1 MEQLYENIRKL
12 RTEKGISQDELARL
26 TGYKDRSSI
35 TKIESGK
42 VDLAQS
48 KIMLFAKVLG
58 TTPADLMGLTTTS
71 NDSLPPE
78 AIKLETKELPIL
90 GSVACGKPIFDP
102 SDGVQI
108 KVPSSFHA
116 DFGLYARGDSMIG
129 ADIHDGDLVFF
140 VQQPSVENGQIA
152 AVFID
157 DEVTLKRV
165 YYQQGERLV
174 LQAEN
179 SSVPP
184 IIIEGPDLNQVHIIG
199 RAIAK
204 QSVVV

>member
-1 MEQLYENIRKL
+1 MSTKGSRIKEAREKIGMSQTDMADRIGVSKQTLYKYENDIITNIPSDKI
-12 RTEKGISQDELARL
+12 EEISAL
-26 TGYKDRSSI
+26 TGVSPAY
-35 TKIESGK
+35 
-42 VDLAQS
+42 
-48 KIMLFAKVLG
+48 IMG
-58 TTPADLMGLTTTS
+58 WET
-71 NDSLPPE
+71 NQLPSE
-78 AIKLETKELPIL
+78 VIKLQTKNLPIL
-90 GSVACGKPIFDP
+90 GSVACEKPIFDP

-140 VQQPSVENGQIA
+140 IQQSMVDNGQIA

-165 YYQQGERLV
+165 YYQKGERLV

-179 SSVPP
+179 ASVPP
-184 IIIEGPDLNQVHIIG
+184 IVIEGSDLNSVHIVG

-204 QSVVV
+204 QSIVK

>member
-1 MEQLYENIRKL
+1 MSTKGSRIKEAREKIGMSQTDMADRIGVSKQTLYKYENDIITNIPSDKI
-12 RTEKGISQDELARL
+12 EEISAL
-26 TGYKDRSSI
+26 TGVSPAY
-35 TKIESGK
+35 
-42 VDLAQS
+42 
-48 KIMLFAKVLG
+48 IMG
-58 TTPADLMGLTTTS
+58 WET
-71 NDSLPPE
+71 NQLPSE
-78 AIKLETKELPIL
+78 VIKLQTKNLPIL

-140 VQQPSVENGQIA
+140 IQQPTVENGQIA

-157 DEVTLKRV
+157 NEVTLKRV

-179 SSVPP
+179 SSVNP
-184 IIIEGPDLNQVHIIG
+184 IVVEGPDLNTVHIIG

-204 QSVVV
+204 QSTVV

>member
-1 MEQLYENIRKL
+1 MSTKGSRIKEAREKIGMSQTDMADRIGVSKQTLYKYENDIITNIPSDKI
-12 RTEKGISQDELARL
+12 EEISAL
-26 TGYKDRSSI
+26 TGVSPAY
-35 TKIESGK
+35 
-42 VDLAQS
+42 
-48 KIMLFAKVLG
+48 IMG
-58 TTPADLMGLTTTS
+58 WET
-71 NDSLPPE
+71 NQLPSE
-78 AIKLETKELPIL
+78 VIKLQTKNLPIL

-165 YYQQGERLV
+165 YYQQSERLV

-204 QSVVV
+204 QSAVI

>member
-1 MEQLYENIRKL
+1 MSTKGSRIKEAREKIGMSQTDMADRIGVSKQTLYKYENDIITNIPSDKI
-12 RTEKGISQDELARL
+12 EEISAL
-26 TGYKDRSSI
+26 TGVSPAY
-35 TKIESGK
+35 
-42 VDLAQS
+42 
-48 KIMLFAKVLG
+48 IMG
-58 TTPADLMGLTTTS
+58 WET
-71 NDSLPPE
+71 NQLPSE
-78 AIKLETKELPIL
+78 VIKLQTKNLPIL

-184 IIIEGPDLNQVHIIG
+184 IVIEGPELNQVHIIG

-204 QSVVV
+204 QSAVV

>member
-1 MEQLYENIRKL
+1 MSTKGSRIKEAREKIGMSQTDMADRIGVSKQTLYKYENDIITNIPSDKI
-12 RTEKGISQDELARL
+12 EEISAL
-26 TGYKDRSSI
+26 TGVSPAY
-35 TKIESGK
+35 
-42 VDLAQS
+42 
-48 KIMLFAKVLG
+48 IMG
-58 TTPADLMGLTTTS
+58 WET
-71 NDSLPPE
+71 NQLPSE
-78 AIKLETKELPIL
+78 VIKLQTKNLPIL

-165 YYQQGERLV
+165 YYQQGQRLV

-184 IIIEGPDLNQVHIIG
+184 IVIEGPDLDMVHIIG

-204 QSVVV
+204 QSAVV

>member
-1 MEQLYENIRKL
+1 MSTKGSRIKEAREKIGMSQTDMADRIGVSKQTLYKYENDIITNIPSDKI
-12 RTEKGISQDELARL
+12 EEISAL
-26 TGYKDRSSI
+26 TGVSPAY
-35 TKIESGK
+35 
-42 VDLAQS
+42 
-48 KIMLFAKVLG
+48 IMG
-58 TTPADLMGLTTTS
+58 WET
-71 NDSLPPE
+71 NQLPSE
-78 AIKLETKELPIL
+78 VIKLQTKNLPIL

>member
-1 MEQLYENIRKL
+1 MSTKGSRIKEAREKIGMSQTDMADRIGVSKQTLYKYENDIITNIPSDKI
-12 RTEKGISQDELARL
+12 EEISAL
-26 TGYKDRSSI
+26 TGVSPAY
-35 TKIESGK
+35 
-42 VDLAQS
+42 
-48 KIMLFAKVLG
+48 IMG
-58 TTPADLMGLTTTS
+58 WET
-71 NDSLPPE
+71 NQLPSE
-78 AIKLETKELPIL
+78 VIKLQTKNLPIL

-102 SDGVQI
+102 SVGVQI

-184 IIIEGPDLNQVHIIG
+184 IVIEGPELNQVHIIG

-204 QSVVV
+204 QSAVV

>member
-1 MEQLYENIRKL
+1 MEKLYENIRKL
-12 RTEKGISQDELARL
+12 RIEKGISQDELAQL
-26 TGYKDRSSI
+26 IGYKDRSSI

-48 KIMLFAKVLG
+48 KILLFAKVLG
-58 TTPADLMGLTTTS
+58 TTPAELMGLTSS
-71 NDSLPPE
+71 NYNQLPPD
-78 AIKLETKELPIL
+78 AVRLKTKEIPIL
-90 GSVACGKPIFDP
+90 GSVACGEPIFDP
-102 SDGVQI
+102 KDEKI
-108 KVPSSFHA
+108 KVPGSFHA

-140 VQQPSVENGQIA
+140 VQQPTVDNGQIA

-157 DEVTLKRV
+157 NEVTLKRV

-179 SSVPP
+179 ANVPP
-184 IIIEGPDLNQVHIIG
+184 IIIEGHDLNTVHIIG
-199 RAIAK
+199 RATAIQRAI
-204 QSVVV
+204 V

>member
-1 MEQLYENIRKL
+1 MSTKGSRIKEAREKIGMSQTDMADRIGVSKQTLYKYENDIITNIPSDKI
-12 RTEKGISQDELARL
+12 EEISAL
-26 TGYKDRSSI
+26 TGVSPAY
-35 TKIESGK
+35 
-42 VDLAQS
+42 
-48 KIMLFAKVLG
+48 IMG
-58 TTPADLMGLTTTS
+58 WET
-71 NDSLPPE
+71 NQLPSE
-78 AIKLETKELPIL
+78 VIKLQTKSLPIL

-204 QSVVV
+204 QSAVV

>member
-48 KIMLFAKVLG
+48 KIILFAKVLG

-140 VQQPSVENGQIA
+140 TQQPSVENGQIA

-179 SSVPP
+179 SSVNP
-184 IIIEGPDLNQVHIIG
+184 IVVEGPDLNTVHIIG

-204 QSVVV
+204 QSAIV

>member
-1 MEQLYENIRKL
+1 MSTKGSRIKEAREKIGMSQTDMADRIGVSKQTLYKYENDIITNIPSDKI
-12 RTEKGISQDELARL
+12 EEISAL
-26 TGYKDRSSI
+26 TGVSPAY
-35 TKIESGK
+35 
-42 VDLAQS
+42 
-48 KIMLFAKVLG
+48 IMG
-58 TTPADLMGLTTTS
+58 WET
-71 NDSLPPE
+71 NQLPSE
-78 AIKLETKELPIL
+78 VIKLQTKNLPIL

-140 VQQPSVENGQIA
+140 TQQQTVENGQIA

-184 IIIEGPDLNQVHIIG
+184 IVIEGPDLDMVHIIG

>member
-1 MEQLYENIRKL
+1 MSTKGSRIKEAREKIGMSQTDMADRIGVSKQTLYKYENDIIKNIPSDKI
-12 RTEKGISQDELARL
+12 EEISAL
-26 TGYKDRSSI
+26 TGVSPAY
-35 TKIESGK
+35 
-42 VDLAQS
+42 
-48 KIMLFAKVLG
+48 IMG
-58 TTPADLMGLTTTS
+58 WET
-71 NDSLPPE
+71 NQLPSE
-78 AIKLETKELPIL
+78 VIKLQTKNLPIL

-140 VQQPSVENGQIA
+140 TQQPSVENGQIA

>member
-1 MEQLYENIRKL
+1 MSTKGSRIKEAREKIGMSQTDMADRIGVSKQTLYKYENDIITNIPSDKI
-12 RTEKGISQDELARL
+12 EEISAL
-26 TGYKDRSSI
+26 TGVSPAY
-35 TKIESGK
+35 
-42 VDLAQS
+42 
-48 KIMLFAKVLG
+48 IMG
-58 TTPADLMGLTTTS
+58 WET
-71 NDSLPPE
+71 NQLPSE
-78 AIKLETKELPIL
+78 VIKLQTKNLPIL

-140 VQQPSVENGQIA
+140 IQQSMVDNGQIA

-165 YYQQGERLV
+165 YYQKGERLV

-179 SSVPP
+179 ASVPP
-184 IIIEGPDLNQVHIIG
+184 IVIEGSDLNSVHIVG

-204 QSVVV
+204 QSIVK

>member
-78 AIKLETKELPIL
+78 AIKLETKNLPIL

-140 VQQPSVENGQIA
+140 TQQPSVENGQIA

-184 IIIEGPDLNQVHIIG
+184 IIIEGPDLDMVHIIG

>member
-1 MEQLYENIRKL
+1 MSHTDMADSICVSKQTLYKYENDIITNIPSDKI
-12 RTEKGISQDELARL
+12 EEISAL
-26 TGYKDRSSI
+26 TGVSPAY
-35 TKIESGK
+35 
-42 VDLAQS
+42 
-48 KIMLFAKVLG
+48 IMG
-58 TTPADLMGLTTTS
+58 WET
-71 NDSLPPE
+71 NQLPSE
-78 AIKLETKELPIL
+78 VIKLQTKNLPIL
-90 GSVACGKPIFDP
+90 GSVACEKPIFDP

-140 VQQPSVENGQIA
+140 IQQSMEDNGQIA

-165 YYQQGERLV
+165 YYQKGERLV

-179 SSVPP
+179 ASVPP
-184 IIIEGPDLNQVHIIG
+184 IVIEGSDLNSVHIVG

-204 QSVVV
+204 QSIVK

>member
-1 MEQLYENIRKL
+1 MAEFKDRL
-12 RTEKGISQDELARL
+12 REAMNNAGLNQSELAQKAGI
-26 TGYKDRSSI
+26 TQSSVSDWL
-35 TKIESGK
+35 KGKYLAKQDK
-42 VDLAQS
+42 VDL
-48 KIMLFAKVLG
+48 LAKALG
-58 TTPADLMGLTTTS
+58 VSPSWLMGMDLGKNDNYLPS
-71 NDSLPPE
+71 NIVP
-78 AIKLETKELPIL
+78 LEKRQIPIL

-184 IIIEGPDLNQVHIIG
+184 IIIEGPDLDMVHIIG

>member
-71 NDSLPPE
+71 KDSLPPG

-140 VQQPSVENGQIA
+140 VQQQTVENGQIA

-204 QSVVV
+204 QSAVV

>member
-1 MEQLYENIRKL
+1 MSTKGSRIKEAREKIGMSQTDMADRIGVSKQTLYKYENDIITNIPSDKI
-12 RTEKGISQDELARL
+12 EEISAL
-26 TGYKDRSSI
+26 TGVSPAY
-35 TKIESGK
+35 
-42 VDLAQS
+42 
-48 KIMLFAKVLG
+48 IMG
-58 TTPADLMGLTTTS
+58 WET
-71 NDSLPPE
+71 NQLPSE
-78 AIKLETKELPIL
+78 VIKLQTKNLPIL
-90 GSVACGKPIFDP
+90 SSVACGKPIFDP

-204 QSVVV
+204 QSAVV

>member
-1 MEQLYENIRKL
+1 MSTKGSRIKEAREKIGMSQTNMADRIGVSKQTLYKYENDIITNIPSDKI
-12 RTEKGISQDELARL
+12 EEISAL
-26 TGYKDRSSI
+26 TGVSPAYIMGWETNQLPSEVI
-35 TKIESGK
+35 ELQTK
-42 VDLAQS
+42 
-48 KIMLFAKVLG
+48 
-58 TTPADLMGLTTTS
+58 
-71 NDSLPPE
+71 N
-78 AIKLETKELPIL
+78 LPIL

-184 IIIEGPDLNQVHIIG
+184 IIIEGPDLNTVHIIG

-204 QSVVV
+204 QSSIV

>member
-1 MEQLYENIRKL
+1 MAEFKDRL
-12 RTEKGISQDELARL
+12 REAMNNAGLNQSELAQKAGI
-26 TGYKDRSSI
+26 TQSSVSDWL
-35 TKIESGK
+35 KGKYLAKQDK
-42 VDLAQS
+42 VDL
-48 KIMLFAKVLG
+48 LAKALG
-58 TTPADLMGLTTTS
+58 VSPSWLMGMDLGKNDNYLPS
-71 NDSLPPE
+71 NIVP
-78 AIKLETKELPIL
+78 LEKRQIPIL

-140 VQQPSVENGQIA
+140 TQQQTVENGQIA

>member
-1 MEQLYENIRKL
+1 MPSE
-12 RTEKGISQDELARL
+12 
-26 TGYKDRSSI
+26 
-35 TKIESGK
+35 
-42 VDLAQS
+42 V
-48 KIMLFAKVLG
+48 
-58 TTPADLMGLTTTS
+58 
-71 NDSLPPE
+71 
-78 AIKLETKELPIL
+78 IKLQTKNLPIL

-102 SDGVQI
+102 SDGIQI

-152 AVFID
+152 AVFIV

-179 SSVPP
+179 SSVDP
-184 IIIEGPDLNQVHIIG
+184 IVVEGPDLNTVHIIG

-204 QSVVV
+204 QSAVV

>member
-1 MEQLYENIRKL
+1 MAEFKDRL
-12 RTEKGISQDELARL
+12 REAMNNAGLNQSELAQKAGI
-26 TGYKDRSSI
+26 TQSSVSDWL
-35 TKIESGK
+35 KGKYLAKQDK
-42 VDLAQS
+42 VDL
-48 KIMLFAKVLG
+48 LAKALG
-58 TTPADLMGLTTTS
+58 VSPSWLMGMDLGKNDNYLPS
-71 NDSLPPE
+71 NIVP
-78 AIKLETKELPIL
+78 LEKRQIPIL

-140 VQQPSVENGQIA
+140 TQQQTVENGQIA

-204 QSVVV
+204 QSAVV